1 MAGRGER
8 GAGCLAWALT
18 LPWWRQNLSQN
29 MYFCRLRATLKI
41 GWQALGG
48 LVGPGKEVRVGV
60 SADSPLVAVPG
71 RLIRAQSPPRWPLLR
86 CYCVLTLH
94 SPPPCYQP
102 CYTVTNPCTALIGHL
117 ISLTAGWKSSAHLS
131 PSCQA
136 VWVAVRLFSPP
147 LPPSLHRPGSW
158 SSWSLDCWGG
168 LLVTEAVSGRR

>member
-1 MAGRGER
+1 MLTAKGFICKCVDGRKR
-8 GAGCLAWALT
+8 RKRC
-18 LPWWRQNLSQN
+18 
-29 MYFCRLRATLKI
+29 
-41 GWQALGG
+41 G
-48 LVGPGKEVRVGV
+48 LFGV

-102 CYTVTNPCTALIGHL
+102 CYTVTNPCTALRGHL
-117 ISLTAGWKSSAHLS
+117 SSLTAVCKSSPHLS

-168 LLVTEAVSGRR
+168 LLVTEAASGRA